1 MHMVTVSL
9 PENVKMIIERL
20 QNSGYSCYAVGGCVR
35 DCLLGREPHDW
46 DFATSALP
54 GDIERVFSDMR
65 TVDFGKHYGTIA
77 VIIDKEQYE
86 ITTYRVDGDY
96 SDARHPDMVRFSTS
110 LLDDLSRRDFTVNAM
125 AYNDID
131 GLVDPYG
138 GQSDLEYGVIRC
150 VGVPSE
156 RICEDALRILRALR
170 FASVLG
176 FSIEPTTSEAILKGR
191 RLLTEIAP
199 ERIAAELL
207 KLLCGEKVDFVL
219 RRYRSVIAVFIPELQ
234 GTFDFEQNNKHHNR
248 DVYRHMVASVKNIE
262 PDPLLRT
269 VMLFHDI
276 GKPISRT
283 VDRQGVSHYKNHP
296 VLGAAMTEEILRRLC
311 MPRMFIEEVCT
322 LIRYH
327 DLRLQP
333 VTADIKRYLNL
344 LGPGAMRKLYKIRLA
359 DTYAQSMYMRE
370 EKLRILEEVNAE
382 MERIVASG
390 ECYNLSM
397 MAVNGSD
404 LIHIGIV
411 NGKQIGEVLNALL
424 EKVITGELP
433 NDKEALIAEAK
444 DIRGGFDKSEAIPYN
459 IGE

>member
-1 MHMVTVSL
+1 
-9 PENVKMIIERL
+9 MIIERL
-20 QNSGYSCYAVGGCVR
+20 QKSGFSCYAVGGCVR
-35 DCLLGREPHDW
+35 DSLLGLEPHDW

-54 GDIERVFSDMR
+54 GDIERVFNDMR
-65 TVDFGKHYGTIA
+65 TVDFGKRYGTIA
-77 VIIDKEQYE
+77 VIIGKEQYE

-96 SDARHPDMVRFSTS
+96 SDARHPDMVRFSSS
-110 LLDDLSRRDFTVNAM
+110 LSDDLSRRDFTVNAM
-125 AYNDID
+125 AYNDEE
-131 GLVDPYG
+131 GLIDPYG
-138 GQSDLEYGVIRC
+138 GMADLEYGVIRC

-156 RICEDALRILRALR
+156 RFCEDALRILRALR
-170 FASVLG
+170 FASTLG
-176 FSIEPTTSEAILKGR
+176 FSIEPATAEAILKGR

-199 ERIAAELL
+199 ERIAAELM

-248 DVYRHMVASVKNIE
+248 DVYRHTVAAVKNIE

-276 GKPISRT
+276 GKPISQI
-283 VDRQGVSHYKNHP
+283 VDRHGVSHYKNHP
-296 VLGAAMTEEILRRLC
+296 ILGAAMTEEILRRLC
-311 MPRMFIEEVCT
+311 MPRIFVEEVCT

-333 VTADIKRYLNL
+333 DPAEIKRYLNL
-344 LGPGAMRKLYKIRLA
+344 LGVKAMRKLYKIRLA
-359 DTYAQSMYMRE
+359 DTLAQSTYMRD
-370 EKLRILEEVNAE
+370 EKLRNLDEVNAE
-382 MERIVASG
+382 MERIIASG

-404 LIHIGIV
+404 LLHIGL
-411 NGKQIGEVLNALL
+411 NTGKHIGEVLNALL
-424 EKVITGELP
+424 EKVVTGELP
-433 NDKEALIAEAK
+433 NEKEALLAEAK
-444 DIRGGFDKSEAIPYN
+444 AMRDAIDKSDELPYN